1 MLHAARGEGKQV
13 NGRAWA
19 GFDKPTSHYQSE
31 LFFCHGRGRGEIAR
45 LLFVVDKIPRHERDR
60 VRRDLLDYCHRDAM
74 AMVRLVEN
82 LEGLAR
88 VAP

>member
-1 MLHAARGEGKQV
+1 MR
-13 NGRAWA
+13 NGWRLLCSVVHHDL
-19 GFDKPTSHYQSE
+19 GQPFGRCQTSPS
-31 LFFCHGRGRGEIAR
+31 FTSTVDAR
-45 LLFVVDKIPRHERDR
+45 LLFVVDKIPKHERDR
-60 VRRDLLDYCHRDAM
+60 VRRDLLDYCHPDAL